1 MLVASLLIL
10 GCLIALASG
19 RVPPVLAFA
28 ATLTLAGLLGV
39 APSSELLSGL
49 SSTGVVTVAAMLVV
63 AAGVVH
69 TGIVSRAT
77 RRILGSASNLQQSLI
92 RLLFP
97 VGFASS
103 LMNNT
108 PIIAM
113 TIPAAQE
120 LEQTRGIP
128 ARRVLMPIAFAAAL
142 GGTITLIGTSSIQG
156 SSRSRLARKL
166 QALDGGGSRYCANS
180 K

>member
-77 RRILGSASNLQQSLI
+77 RKILGGASNLQQS
-92 RLLFP
+92 P
-97 VGFASS
+97 D
-103 LMNNT
+103 
-108 PIIAM
+108 
-113 TIPAAQE
+113 PAAVP
-120 LEQTRGIP
+120 RGL
-128 ARRVLMPIAFAAAL
+128 RVIA
-142 GGTITLIGTSSIQG
+142 
-156 SSRSRLARKL
+156 
-166 QALDGGGSRYCANS
+166 DE
-180 K
+180 